1 MHSNNIN
8 IGALIRYIGLSDNV
22 VYGIV
27 VKEHHT
33 THAVEVLWF
42 DDEDNTKELVRD
54 IRDGENSMDVINEN

>member
-1 MHSNNIN
+1 M
-8 IGALIRYIGLSDNV
+8 

-27 VKEHHT
+27 VKKHHA

-42 DDEDNTKELVRD
+42 DDEGNTKELVRD